1 MKIRSFG
8 FPGKMESLVGLELS
22 SSLHLWWGMALPRS
36 SPHTSY
42 FLIPPSF
49 ICITCTSLLACEFA
63 TLVLWFQGLM
73 MCLFTSKGPWEL
85 LRSFCLIAWSTCRS
99 INIRL
104 ETGSSL
110 LFPKQA
116 AAVSAALLGPLK
128 LSSYIPSG
136 TEIPMVKKK
145 KNLDWVKLGYTGVWQ
160 THDFQKGI
168 RTLEYA
174 KSFQILYRYC
184 TLS

>member
-145 KNLDWVKLGYTGVWQ
+145 KKSGLGQVRIHWGLTNSWFSKGYTYLGVCKVFP
-160 THDFQKGI
+160 DP
-168 RTLEYA
+168 L
-174 KSFQILYRYC
+174 
-184 TLS
+184 